1 MDNINNIYID
11 ITNRVLVDIDNDR
24 WRDPDIVGLTKAGED
39 YALNFKGEK
48 ILLHKGDYIYMYT
61 DNSYPDGTISYLFFE
76 GYVISNPYD
85 DIPCKWCCRIV
96 GEIEDLEDY
105 NKHYGCTIT

>member
-1 MDNINNIYID
+1 MDNNIYID

-24 WRDPDIVGLTKAGED
+24 WRDTDIVGLTKAGED

-61 DNSYPDGTISYLFFE
+61 DNSYPDGTISYLFLR
-76 GYVISNPYD
+76 D
-85 DIPCKWCCRIV
+85 
-96 GEIEDLEDY
+96 
-105 NKHYGCTIT
+105 T